1 MTAPSDSSPTSAGWD
16 TYWQGAKSGAAYSGG
31 GTSHPLVL
39 SFWRDFFVTVRE
51 DCTRPNIVDI
61 ASGNGAVVDCARSVF
76 AAAQADFTC
85 VDISESAIA
94 ALVNRLPGVEGIV
107 ADARAIPLASER
119 YDVVTSQ
126 FGIEY
131 AGPDALGEIARL
143 PARGGRLALLIHHRH
158 GGIYRQCSASLD
170 AISMMQAASFIPHVI
185 ATFEAGFAA
194 SRGGSKTAY
203 RDAAQKLRPAVR
215 AVEEIMKK
223 YGTGVADGTVVRL
236 YKDVAA
242 IHGRLQNYDPGEV
255 VGWLRGMQS
264 ELDAFAERMKTMCAA
279 AIDGESFSDWI
290 GRLERSGFGIDRA
303 EPLKDRS
310 VVEPLG
316 WALLATKR

>member
-1 MTAPSDSSPTSAGWD
+1 MTAPSDSSPTPAGWD
-16 TYWQGAKSGAAYSGG
+16 TYWQGARSGAAFSGG

-39 SFWRDFFVTVRE
+39 SFWRDFFETVRG
-51 DCTRPNIVDI
+51 DYARPSIVDI

-76 AAAQADFTC
+76 ADAQAEFTC

-94 ALVNRLPGVEGIV
+94 ALVNRLPGVEGVV
-107 ADARAIPLASER
+107 ADARAIPLAGESC
-119 YDVVTSQ
+119 DVVTSQ

-131 AGPDALGEIARL
+131 AGPEALDETARL
-143 PARGGRLALLIHHRH
+143 PARGGRLALLVHHRH

-170 AISMMQAASFIPHVI
+170 AIRMMQAASFIPHVI

-203 RDAAQKLRPAVR
+203 RDAAQKLNPAVR

-242 IHGRLQNYDPGEV
+242 IHGRLPNYDPGEV
-255 VGWLRGMQS
+255 VGWLRGMQA
-264 ELDAFAERMKTMCAA
+264 ELDAFAERMKSMCAA
-279 AIDGESFSDWI
+279 AIDAESFSEWT
-290 GRLERSGFGIDRA
+290 GRLERSGYDIDRA
-303 EPLKDRS
+303 DPLQDRS
-310 VVEPLG
+310 VAEPLA
-316 WALLATKR
+316 WALVATKR